1 MRKKITKTRSK
12 ENVLTNPKKNNVD
25 EKRLSVLKIYSI
37 NTFFNPQKTKF
48 LKLFVFEQLNS

>member
-25 EKRLSVLKIYSI
+25 EKRLSVLKIYSR
-37 NTFFNPQKTKF
+37 NTFFSPWKKKF

>member
-25 EKRLSVLKIYSI
+25 EKRLNVLKTYSR
-37 NTFFNPQKTKF
+37 NTFFNPRKTTF
-48 LKLFVFEQLNS
+48 LKLFVFE